1 MVDQEL
7 GEKIKGYIE
16 NTNSTKQDQ
25 EKSQIWHDDEVDLL
39 KANLPKSKL
48 KNDLI
53 KEKAKPQIDHSF
65 LLSVIKEESISQEV
79 EIRVEEH
86 KVENKT
92 QIWEESLDLNHLNI
106 SSELNSNKQ
115 EQANNIDLVIKSYTR
130 N

>member
-25 EKSQIWHDDEVDLL
+25 EKSQIWLDDEEDLL

-79 EIRVEEH
+79 EIRVEER
-86 KVENKT
+86 KIENKT
-92 QIWEESLDLNHLNI
+92 QIWEEILDLNHQNI
-106 SSELNSNKQ
+106 SSELNSKKQ
-115 EQANNIDLVIKSYTR
+115 DQASNIDLVIKNYTR